1 MTGQWPPEWD
11 DPDDITEEAGR
22 RDAETEA
29 GLSEVATYLASVPAP
44 VMPGSV
50 EARISAAL
58 AVEAAARSGIA
69 TPASGGAKGNGT
81 VKSDGPVQPDGAPG
95 ARVLG
100 PAPARARVRRHEGR
114 RTRREREMRK
124 IYEARPERDIRRVL
138 GRFVL
143 GPLAVCLLVAV
154 IAVGLSHAG
163 SSSSSS
169 SANSAAGA
177 PRAAGAASSAPG
189 ASGGFG
195 YSSATSGELAP
206 GPAASASASAAA
218 GFVVIQTGTSYQRAT
233 LAQQARAQV
242 HAAQERESASTT
254 APSATSPSPP
264 PSATSASLSSLAPTG
279 RLRACVLAVTGGVSP
294 QLVDRATYQGTPAY
308 VIASSSHVWV
318 VGLGCTAARPQVL
331 ASVPLAG

>member
-11 DPDDITEEAGR
+11 DPDDITDEAGR

-29 GLSEVATYLASVPAP
+29 GLSEVAAYLASVPAP

-69 TPASGGAKGNGT
+69 TPASGDAKGNGT
-81 VKSDGPVQPDGAPG
+81 VKSDGPVQLDSATG

-114 RTRREREMRK
+114 GTRREREMRK
-124 IYEARPERDIRRVL
+124 IYEVRPKRDIRKVI

-143 GPLAVCLLVAV
+143 GPLAICLLVAV

-177 PRAAGAASSAPG
+177 PRAAGAASSASG
-189 ASGGFG
+189 ASSGFG
-195 YSSATSGELAP
+195 YSSVEPGALA
-206 GPAASASASAAA
+206 SVSAAA

-264 PSATSASLSSLAPTG
+264 PSATSASLSSLAPTA

-294 QLVDRATYQGTPAY
+294 KLVDQATYQGKPAY

>member
-11 DPDDITEEAGR
+11 DPDDITEEAGQ

-29 GLSEVATYLASVPAP
+29 GLSEVAAYLASVPAP

-69 TPASGGAKGNGT
+69 TPASGDAKGNGT
-81 VKSDGPVQPDGAPG
+81 VKSDGPVQPDSATG

-100 PAPARARVRRHEGR
+100 PAPARARVRRPEGR

-124 IYEARPERDIRRVL
+124 IFEARPERDIRKVL

-177 PRAAGAASSAPG
+177 PRAAGAASSAPA
-189 ASGGFG
+189 ASSGFG
-195 YSSATSGELAP
+195 YSSAASGALAP
-206 GPAASASASAAA
+206 VPAASAPRRPPRASRSSRP
-218 GFVVIQTGTSYQRAT
+218 V
-233 LAQQARAQV
+233 
-242 HAAQERESASTT
+242 
-254 APSATSPSPP
+254 PATSGRLWLSRRGPRYLPPRNENPLRPQRPARLRRVPRRQLPAPRYPAWRRRRDCAPACSRSPGACLP
-264 PSATSASLSSLAPTG
+264 SSLTGPPTRG
-279 RLRACVLAVTGGVSP
+279 RLPTSLPVLATCG
-294 QLVDRATYQGTPAY
+294 
-308 VIASSSHVWV
+308 
-318 VGLGCTAARPQVL
+318 
-331 ASVPLAG
+331 